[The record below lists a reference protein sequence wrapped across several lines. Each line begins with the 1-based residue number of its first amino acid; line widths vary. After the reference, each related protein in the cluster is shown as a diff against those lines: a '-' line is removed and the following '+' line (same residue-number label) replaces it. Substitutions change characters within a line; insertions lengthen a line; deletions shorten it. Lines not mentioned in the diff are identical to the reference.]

1 MIGSGDDSD
10 YYKPMSSAQIDFFNA
25 QGVQG
30 PPIIVDTSWLFNR
43 HVDEVFQVVPNH
55 NAEPGER
62 PWAIVI
68 GSPSLAVA
76 LLEEALEKGFGSKPV
91 FDRDHISETTIHE
104 ILADSRLM
112 ALNDYAQRKIDT
124 VRERLIA
131 EAGLAETDFREV
143 PALFRLMLIE
153 NGTEILDSYMP
164 NMQNLLVVDDVLFF
178 SDPEGPDVDGTDIW
192 QQAALEAVDGL
203 GLETHFVDVFYS
215 YYVLSGAIHCGT
227 NVEHTGSTTPWW
239 LGADLDAEDSQ

>member
-1 MIGSGDDSD
+1 MDSD

-91 FDRDHISETTIHE
+91 FDRDHISETTIQKLADSRLMDDD
-104 ILADSRLM
+104 LADSRLM

-143 PALFRLMLIE
+143 PALFRLMLHRE
-153 NGTEILDSYMP
+153 RN
-164 NMQNLLVVDDVLFF
+164 
-178 SDPEGPDVDGTDIW
+178 
-192 QQAALEAVDGL
+192 
-203 GLETHFVDVFYS
+203 
-215 YYVLSGAIHCGT
+215 
-227 NVEHTGSTTPWW
+227 
-239 LGADLDAEDSQ
+239 